1 MWSNQLRPQS
11 HALVALVNV
20 VNSWRAKEYEA
31 SVCAGSLLARNI
43 TSVVGTILQEANY
56 PAKMDNTSDDIVGDW
71 SIDLPAI
78 DFAAIDLDDAED
90 FQLSKAQQK
99 ARFGVPLND
108 DDVDRAIASRIPE
121 KTRRQTS
128 WAFSVFRSWCHA
140 RGEDSGTSSS
150 F

>member
-1 MWSNQLRPQS
+1 MFARVLYWLGI
-11 HALVALVNV
+11 LLL
-20 VNSWRAKEYEA
+20 
-31 SVCAGSLLARNI
+31 LLAL
-43 TSVVGTILQEANY
+43 SYKKANY

-99 ARFGVPLND
+99 ARFGVALND